1 MKNLIVYYSF
11 TKNNEKLAYYLRSK
25 LNCDS
30 VKIET
35 VKKRT
40 GFSIL
45 LDLVFDRKPEI
56 KPAPYYLRDY
66 DHIIFIAPIWASK
79 IAMPLKSYLM
89 DQKSSIRSYSFISVC
104 GGRPGQKEKI
114 FNELSRVIGKQPLRV
129 DELSINDLIHAK
141 DETIKVTSSYKIT
154 PNDFVLFETEVS
166 KFLDKIGAS
175 GLLLKPLNEQFL

>member
-35 VKKRT
+35 LKKRT
-40 GFSIL
+40 AFSL
-45 LDLVFDRKPEI
+45 LFDLVFDRKPEI
-56 KPAPYYLRDY
+56 KPVRYYLPHY
-66 DHIIFIAPIWASK
+66 EHIIFIAPIWAGK

-89 DQKSSIRSYSFISVC
+89 DQKSNIKSYSFISVC
-104 GGRPGQKEKI
+104 GSRPGQKEKI

-129 DELSINDLIHAK
+129 DELSMNDLIHAK
-141 DETIKVTSSYKIT
+141 DETFKEESSTVIT
-154 PNDFVLFETEVS
+154 PNDFVFFEKEVD
-166 KFLDKIGAS
+166 KFLAIG
-175 GLLLKPLNEQFL
+175 GIRG

>member
-11 TKNNEKLAYYLRSK
+11 TKNNEKLAFYLRSR
-25 LNCDS
+25 LNCDT

-35 VKKRT
+35 VKRRT
-40 GFSIL
+40 GFSIFF
-45 LDLVFDRKPEI
+45 DLVFNRIPEI
-56 KPAPYYLRDY
+56 KQVRYYLRDY

-89 DQKSSIRSYSFISVC
+89 DQKSNIKNYSFISVC

-114 FNELSRVIGKQPLRV
+114 FKELSRVIGKQPLRV

-141 DETIKVTSSYKIT
+141 DETIKVKSSYKIT
-154 PNDFVLFETEVS
+154 PNDFVMFEKEVG
-166 KFLDKIGAS
+166 KFLDKIETS
-175 GLLLKPLNEQFL
+175 WLLLKPLNEQFL